1 MENCHCNSSV
11 RGSGNCTRRGD
22 PVPNEN
28 DPYVYPGTSVLKN
41 LPGIRDAA
49 HLDTYESDMTW
60 SRLLELSERPIEGRF
75 DLAHLQAVHHHIFQ
89 DVYEWAG
96 EFRTVNI
103 SKAGSPFGPVRGLES
118 FLSAT
123 FDNLAQENHL
133 RGLDFERFVDRSA
146 FYLGEINAAH
156 PFREGNGRTQQEFL
170 RELGLKAGFVF
181 DWARISRE
189 EMYVA
194 CRHSLH
200 DLDAPLRSVVQKAV
214 ATHERA
220 PVSTPVAQDH
230 GKELGRR
237 EQNHTRVAM
246 DAASQHPTQSQD
258 HLGKGRSR

>member
-1 MENCHCNSSV
+1 MPKEV
-11 RGSGNCTRRGD
+11 
-22 PVPNEN
+22 
-28 DPYVYPGTSVLKN
+28 DPYVYPGTSVLRN

-49 HLDTYESDMTW
+49 QLDIFESDLTLW
-60 SRLLELSERPIEGRF
+60 RLIELHERPIEGKF
-75 DLAHLQAVHHHIFQ
+75 NLAHLQAVHQYVFQ

-123 FDNLAQENHL
+123 FDNLARENYL
-133 RGLDFERFVDRSA
+133 RGLDLDKFVDRSA
-146 FYLGEINAAH
+146 YYLGEINAAH

-181 DWARISRE
+181 DWGRISRE

-194 CRHSLH
+194 SRHSLH

-230 GKELGRR
+230 GKGLGKQ
-237 EQNHTRVAM
+237 EQNHTREAM
-246 DAASQHPTQSQD
+246 HGTIQNPTQSQD